1 MINNKYLLVDKEILP
16 AYYEKVIE
24 ARSLLSSGKVKD
36 VSEAAKSVGIS
47 RSTYYKYKDFVF
59 ATNSDTEGRKAIISF
74 TLAHKPGILSEV
86 LGALS
91 ERGANILTI
100 TQNLPVNSKAH
111 VVLTLDVSALNQD
124 ITLMIKDINSIVGVS
139 GTKLIA
145 VE

>member
-1 MINNKYLLVDKEILP
+1 MINSKYLLVDKQILP
-16 AYYEKVIE
+16 SYYEKVIE
-24 ARSLLSSGKVKD
+24 ARSLLTSGKCKD

-47 RSTYYKYKDFVF
+47 RSTYYKYKDYIFT
-59 ATNSDTEGRKAIISF
+59 TNSDIDGRKAIISF

-86 LGALS
+86 LRVLS
-91 ERGANILTI
+91 ENGANILTI

-111 VVLTLDVSALNQD
+111 VVLTLDVSKLKQEVSP
-124 ITLMIKDINSIVGVS
+124 LLKEINSIDGVS

>member
-16 AYYEKVIE
+16 SYYEKVIE
-24 ARSLLSSGKVKD
+24 ARSLLSSGKAKD

-47 RSTYYKYKDFVF
+47 RSTYYKYKDYVF
-59 ATNSDTEGRKAIISF
+59 ATNSDVDGRKAIISF

-124 ITLMIKDINSIVGVS
+124 VATMIKDINSIIGVS

>member
-1 MINNKYLLVDKEILP
+1 MINSKYLLVDKQILP
-16 AYYEKVIE
+16 SYYEKVIE
-24 ARSLLSSGKVKD
+24 ARSLLTSGKCKD

-47 RSTYYKYKDFVF
+47 RSTYYKYKDYVF
-59 ATNSDTEGRKAIISF
+59 STNTDVDGRKAIISF

-86 LGALS
+86 LGTLS
-91 ERGANILTI
+91 SLGANILTI

-111 VVLTLDVSALNQD
+111 VVLTLDVSNLKEDLATVL
-124 ITLMIKDINSIVGVS
+124 KDINSINGVS

>member
-1 MINNKYLLVDKEILP
+1 MINSKYLLVDKQILP
-16 AYYEKVIE
+16 SYYEKVIE
-24 ARSLLSSGKVKD
+24 ARSLLTSGKVKD

-47 RSTYYKYKDFVF
+47 RSTYYKYKDYLFS
-59 ATNSDTEGRKAIISF
+59 TNSDIDGRKAIISF

-91 ERGANILTI
+91 TNGANILTI

-111 VVLTLDVSALNQD
+111 VVLTIDVSQLKQE
-124 ITLMIKDINSIVGVS
+124 LSPLLKEINSINGVS